1 MSSKYLYEKIYDKEV
16 KKRILFKSAE
26 ELFNFLMSTGE
37 LNFNAGFGSAEIR
50 LNRVE
55 EK

>member
-1 MSSKYLYEKIYDKEV
+1 MKYLYEKIYYKEV
-16 KKRILFKSAE
+16 QERFLFNTSE
-26 ELFNFLMSTGE
+26 ELFKFLLETGE
-37 LNFNAGFGSAEIR
+37 KNFNAGFSDAEIR

>member
-1 MSSKYLYEKIYDKEV
+1 MSSKYLYEKIYDKDV
-16 KKRILFKSAE
+16 KMRMLFKSSE

>member
-1 MSSKYLYEKIYDKEV
+1 MSRKYLYEKIYDNDIKM
-16 KKRILFKSAE
+16 RMLFNTSE
-26 ELFNFLMSTGE
+26 ELFKFLLETGE
-37 LNFNAGFGSAEIR
+37 NNFNAGFSNAEIR